1 MLALLAPFARTD
13 GCTVRDH
20 IRRDVM
26 ELQRPREKE
35 SLLARLALRART
47 DGCLVRDHLRR
58 DVMALH
64 RS

>member
-1 MLALLAPFARTD
+1 MD
-13 GCTVRDH
+13 
-20 IRRDVM
+20 
-26 ELQRPREKE
+26 LQRPQEKE

-47 DGCLVRDHLRR
+47 DGCPVRDHLWR